1 MATCPLLWFPIYA
14 MEMLSDADF
23 LAWTPAE
30 RGCWLTLTA
39 RCWADGSIPED
50 PERMA
55 KLCGCDARE
64 MPKYWSA
71 IASKFSPHDI
81 LGRLKSN
88 RIEVERQLAITK
100 ADTIRGRAQSG
111 AAARWMKNTGGNAG
125 AMPEQCSSNAQAM
138 PKQEP
143 PAFPPA
149 PAEVPDDKSS
159 EVPVKPKKKA
169 KPRGRDFGID
179 ALKMPP
185 DVQEAFDKM
194 WKDYPAK
201 GWDFRTKKDQPRRVN
216 YAEAAKRFAEI
227 IQFSDVRHDDGTPIT
242 ADELADSTRAFLA
255 EKWKE
260 AKQQGLP
267 SPCIP
272 CIANYFS
279 SCEGEKHHWKE
290 SLLKFF
296 DAIPPVTP

>member
-1 MATCPLLWFPIYA
+1 MATCPLTWFPIYA
-14 MEMLSDADF
+14 MEMLSDVDF
-23 LAWTPAE
+23 QTWTPGE
-30 RGCWLTLTA
+30 RGCWITLST

-55 KLCGCDARE
+55 KICGCNVQE
-64 MPKYWSA
+64 FLKHWPG
-71 IASKFSPHDI
+71 IASKFSQH
-81 LGRLKSN
+81 LGSGRLTSN
-88 RIEVERQLAITK
+88 RIEVERLAAIQNAEQRRK
-100 ADTIRGRAQSG
+100 RGEAG
-111 AAARWMKNTGGNAG
+111 ATARWSKEKG
-125 AMPEQCSSNAQAM
+125 EM

-143 PAFPPA
+143 PALPSA

-159 EVPVKPKKKA
+159 EAPEKPKKKA

-227 IQFSDVRHDDGTPIT
+227 IQFSDVRHDDGSPIT
-242 ADELADSTRAFLA
+242 ADELADSTREFVE

-260 AKQQGLP
+260 AKRQGLP

-279 SCEGEKHHWKE
+279 SCEGEKNHWKE
-290 SLLKFF
+290 ALLKFF
-296 DAIPPVTP
+296 DAIPKVAP